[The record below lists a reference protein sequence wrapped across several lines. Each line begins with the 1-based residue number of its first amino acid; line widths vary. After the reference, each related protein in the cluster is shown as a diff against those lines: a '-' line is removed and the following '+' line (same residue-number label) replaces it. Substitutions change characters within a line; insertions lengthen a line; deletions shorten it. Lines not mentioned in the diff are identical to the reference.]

1 MPTRTTQSIG
11 RQMSARITAQ
21 AKREAVI
28 EAFDVGADSDAFD
41 LDDPQAVNF
50 LYARRHLAKVPE
62 RGHQELAYIVDLDDM
77 DEAIGKM
84 LDLIRERDGKK
95 IFEEVA
101 EYLID
106 SIETRRELARGKSRR
121 VRRLRQVMEP
131 SHGSGARRVSYR
143 TIL

>member
-1 MPTRTTQSIG
+1 MP
-11 RQMSARITAQ
+11 ARITPQ
-21 AKREAVI
+21 AKREAVTV
-28 EAFDVGADSDAFD
+28 AFDVGADTDAFD

-50 LYARRHLAKVPE
+50 LYARRHLAKVPDE
-62 RGHQELAYIVDLDDM
+62 RGHQELAYIVQLDDM

-84 LDLIRERDGKK
+84 LDLIHERDGMK

-101 EYLID
+101 GYLID

-131 SHGSGARRVSYR
+131 SRGSGAPTS
-143 TIL
+143 